1 MHTTATARI
10 TARIDQDTQS
20 LLLQAA
26 KLAGITSIN
35 SFVVNAAVEKAK
47 EILQAENLIKLNRES
62 SLKLLS
68 ALDNPDMENQ
78 KLMQAF
84 KEHLGR

>member
-1 MHTTATARI
+1 MHTTATPRI

-84 KEHLGR
+84 EEHLGR